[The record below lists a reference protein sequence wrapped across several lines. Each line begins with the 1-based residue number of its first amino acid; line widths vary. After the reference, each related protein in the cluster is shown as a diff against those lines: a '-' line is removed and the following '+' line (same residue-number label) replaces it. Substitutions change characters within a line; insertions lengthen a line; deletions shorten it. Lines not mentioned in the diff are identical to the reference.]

1 MNIQNRHEIELVGIY
16 NRCSTEEESQK
27 NALQIQQAESREY
40 VENMPGWKLVAQYVE
55 SKSGTTTDRPEYQRM
70 LNDIRNNKVSII
82 VIKSIDRLN
91 RNMRDFCNIISLMNE
106 HNVRLY
112 TYIDRRFADEA
123 NWIINSIQAMFSD
136 NFSREQ
142 SKKIKNSHRR
152 RQEKGTGLNITV
164 PMFGWDKKEKDIYEL
179 NEQEAAFY
187 RMAFDL
193 ADKGYGYRT
202 ISKKLF
208 EAGARS
214 KATGKRISEVQWR
227 KMLLSPRAHGE
238 MVAHKTEFNFAT
250 KKRYDIPEDEQ
261 VHWEGVLPPIV
272 TKEYQERVI
281 QKLKEHQK
289 AEPNRPNK
297 AGQYDFSGKLVCADC
312 GSLYYRTVNM
322 YSTGEQ
328 IDWKCSTFL
337 SEGMIACANIK
348 IDEPTLYEL
357 AEEACHKQFNNMYA
371 DNKGLIEE
379 TLKIIRE
386 TLGSNTLEKEQKA
399 LQKSLNKLKDNK
411 STLLQKL
418 VDGVIGDKDYKEFA
432 GELDEKIANIE
443 GKLQDINTKLEEYND
458 SEARLS
464 KIKEEL
470 QKGDIINKAKSQELI
485 NKIDKIMVYSDGTL
499 EFRFDQVKLLGTDA
513 SQEVDEKLYIVKLQ
527 YNRICKSEKKRIN
540 EQDAIYDCIVSNNQI
555 LISEIME
562 KLNLSY
568 YIVNNRINE
577 LKKAG
582 KVKYIK
588 GQRGGHWEVIEDQT

>member
-1 MNIQNRHEIELVGIY
+1 MNIQNRHDIELVGIY
-16 NRCSTEEESQK
+16 NRCSTEEESQR
-27 NALQIQQAESREY
+27 NALQIQQAESREF
-40 VENMPGWKLVAQYVE
+40 VEKMAGWKLVAQYVE

-70 LNDIRNNKVSII
+70 INDIRNNRVSII

-91 RNMRDFCNIISLMNE
+91 RNIGDFFNIINLMNE

-112 TYIDRRFADEA
+112 TYIDRRFADEE
-123 NWIINSIQAMFSD
+123 NWMMNGFQAMFSD
-136 NFSREQ
+136 HFSREQ

-164 PMFGWDKKEKDIYEL
+164 PMFGWDKKEKDIYEI
-179 NEQEAAFY
+179 NEEEAAFY

-193 ADKGYGYRT
+193 ADKGCGYRI
-202 ISKKLF
+202 ISKKLY

-214 KATGKRISEVQWR
+214 KTTGKRISEVQWR

-250 KKRYDIPEDEQ
+250 KKRYDISEDEQ
-261 VHWEGVLPPIV
+261 IHWEGVLPPIV

-281 QKLKEHQK
+281 KKLNEHQK
-289 AEPNRPNK
+289 TEQNRPNK
-297 AGQYDFSGKLVCADC
+297 AGQYDFSGKMVCANC

-337 SEGMIACANIK
+337 SEGITACANIK

-357 AEEACHKQFNNMYA
+357 AEEACNRQFKNMYE

-379 TLKIIRE
+379 TLKIIRA

-399 LQKSLNKLKDNK
+399 LQKNLDKLKDNK
-411 STLLQKL
+411 SKLLQKL
-418 VDGVIGDKDYKEFA
+418 LDGVIKDEDYKEFA
-432 GELDEKIANIE
+432 GDLDKKIANIE
-443 GKLQDINTKLEEYND
+443 EKLQDINSKLEEYND

-485 NKIDKIMVYSDGTL
+485 SKIDKIMVHSDGIL
-499 EFRFDQVKLLGTDA
+499 EFKFDQVKLLGTDA
-513 SQEVDEKLYIVKLQ
+513 SQEVDERLYIVKLQ
-527 YNRICKSEKKRIN
+527 YNRICKSERKRLN
-540 EQDAIYDCIVSNNQI
+540 EQDAIFDCIVSNNQI
-555 LISEIME
+555 MISEIMK

-582 KVKYIK
+582 KVKYIQ
-588 GQRGGHWEVIEDQT
+588 GQRGGRWEVLVDSQ